1 MTSESPAAPK
11 RLLIFGAT
19 GLIGTYIVNA
29 IVQNKAHFDRIAI
42 FTSPSTVES
51 KADQIESL
59 KKEGVEV
66 VVGDITNADDV
77 VKAYQGIDTV
87 ISAVGRNVIGNQV
100 ELVKLADQSPSVRRF
115 FPSEYGTDIEYGPQS
130 ATEKPHQLKLKV
142 RAALRECKNL
152 DHTYVVT
159 GPYAEFF
166 LSHNPSFTEAGTFD
180 VKNRTAK
187 LIGDENVKI
196 SFTTMRDVGKL
207 VVHALL
213 KPEASRNKALRV
225 NSFTATNSQ
234 ILHEFEKQTGGEPWK
249 VSYISLDDLKKK
261 EQEAWEAGAPFA
273 TAFTLK
279 RIWGEGG
286 TLYEKRDNHLID
298 AEDDMDS
305 LETAVANAIKAQTG
319 QSKA

>member
-1 MTSESPAAPK
+1 MSPENSDVCK
-11 RLLIFGAT
+11 KLLMFGAT
-19 GLIGTYIVNA
+19 GLIGTYIVQA
-29 IVQNKAHFDRIAI
+29 IVQNKAQFDRIAI

-51 KADQIESL
+51 KADQIDSL

-66 VVGDITNADDV
+66 IVGDINNPDDV
-77 VKAYQGIDTV
+77 VKAYKDIDTV
-87 ISAVGRNVIGNQV
+87 ISAVGRNVIGHQV
-100 ELVKLADQSPSVRRF
+100 ELVKLADQSTSVKRL

-166 LSHNPSFTEAGTFD
+166 LAHNANFTEAGTFD
-180 VKNRTAK
+180 VKNKTAK

-213 KPEASRNKALRV
+213 KPEASRNQALRV
-225 NSFTATNSQ
+225 NSFTATNAD
-234 ILHEFEKQTGGEPWK
+234 ILHEFEKQTGGQPWE
-249 VSYISLDDLKKK
+249 VSYIGLEDLKKK
-261 EQEAWEAGAPFA
+261 EQAAWESGVPFA

-279 RIWGEGG
+279 RIWAEGG
-286 TLYEKRDNHLID
+286 TLYDKRDNHLID
-298 AEDDMDS
+298 AGNDMDS
-305 LETAVANAIKAQTG
+305 LEIAVANAVKAQTSP
-319 QSKA
+319 SKM